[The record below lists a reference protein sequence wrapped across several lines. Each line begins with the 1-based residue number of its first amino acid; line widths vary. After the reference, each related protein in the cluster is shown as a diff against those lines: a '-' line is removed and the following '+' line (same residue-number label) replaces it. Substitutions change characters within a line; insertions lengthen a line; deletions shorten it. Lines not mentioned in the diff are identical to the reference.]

1 MSDDDISDDAEDVV
15 GVLTAQ
21 IEKRFAMGI
30 GQLKSEVSLA
40 PAADPEATDLVKWH
54 SLLVASQTALDQA
67 EDALLATLETQPS
80 EVDDP
85 TMDLAHRVNTS
96 VTARD
101 GRALVVR
108 WLLDPD
114 APGKK
119 DPAAGQRARARRGPA
134 VPTSAP
140 APGPAQVPAP
150 PAGRGMTR

>member
-1 MSDDDISDDAEDVV
+1 MSDDDISDGAEDVV
-15 GVLTAQ
+15 DVLTAQ

-40 PAADPEATDLVKWH
+40 PAADPEATDIVKWH
-54 SLLVASQTALDQA
+54 SFLVASQTALDQA
-67 EDALLATLETQPS
+67 EDALLAALEAQPS

-85 TMDLAHRVNTS
+85 TMDLAHRVNAS

-119 DPAAGQRARARRGPA
+119 DPAAEQLARARRGPA

-150 PAGRGMTR
+150 PTGRGVTR